1 MAAWTCDGVP
11 RDGKQYPQQNPPDKH
26 EPYVNYGADCV
37 ICGLPKEA
45 IVGGSTAPLKPIA
58 AVVAGLLLLGVLSAL
73 GYLLL
78 PKPCPVGQQKVNGVC
93 VANTLTPPPTPV
105 PTITSTASANSN
117 PLTVAPAPSG
127 TLYRTLAEV
136 PNVPAL
142 RVRYGGS
149 TSFAP
154 LRSQEIVAKILQ
166 SHPGFE
172 LIYSEPPPGTKP
184 GSGSG
189 IRMLLDG
196 QLSVAQSS
204 RSLKPEELAEAK
216 SRGFTLEQIPVAI
229 DGIALY
235 VSRQLSIPGL
245 TLAQIKDIYTGKIT
259 NWNQVGGPNL
269 VITPLSRN
277 PQDGGT
283 PEFFEEKVLNKES
296 FAPSVQPYMQD
307 TTASIR
313 KAADTPGG
321 IGYATASE
329 VCNQEMVKPIPIAR
343 GANQDFVSPCEGKL
357 VNKPVFANDTYPITR
372 RLFAIVKRD
381 GKLDEQA
388 GVAYANLLLSEEG
401 QQIVARA
408 GLVPIRTP

>member
-1 MAAWTCDGVP
+1 
-11 RDGKQYPQQNPPDKH
+11 
-26 EPYVNYGADCV
+26 
-37 ICGLPKEA
+37 
-45 IVGGSTAPLKPIA
+45 
-58 AVVAGLLLLGVLSAL
+58 
-73 GYLLL
+73 
-78 PKPCPVGQQKVNGVC
+78 
-93 VANTLTPPPTPV
+93 
-105 PTITSTASANSN
+105 
-117 PLTVAPAPSG
+117 
-127 TLYRTLAEV
+127 
-136 PNVPAL
+136 
-142 RVRYGGS
+142 
-149 TSFAP
+149 
-154 LRSQEIVAKILQ
+154 
-166 SHPGFE
+166 
-172 LIYSEPPPGTKP
+172 
-184 GSGSG
+184 
-189 IRMLLDG
+189 MLLDG

-269 VITPLSRN
+269 AITPLSRN

-283 PEFFEEKVLNKES
+283 PE
-296 FAPSVQPYMQD
+296 
-307 TTASIR
+307 SIR
-313 KAADTPGG
+313 KAANTPGG

-343 GANQDFVSPCEGKL
+343 GANQGFVSPCEGKL

-401 QQIVARA
+401 QQIVDRA